1 VDDED
6 EHVWVTGSSQVLEVR
21 MLFDIVLPKVNLS
34 KVVFITYAIFE
45 VAELDAM
52 VTPEEEVVSI
62 NQVVNSSMLFRDVD
76 TLKVDV
82 SSRSFLIRIGSILV
96 IVDRGSLLIPAF
108 QVLLDNVSVES
119 FSVSVIL

>member
-1 VDDED
+1 MDDED
-6 EHVWVTGSSQVLEVR
+6 EHVWVTRSSQVLEVR